1 MVQQKT
7 DPRAAQKPRDFTVI
21 KVMVTLVLLIASVF
35 ALRAIGRVYA
45 TVSGFDAIYP
55 AAQIVA
61 SVALVLAAAS
71 IAGLIFVRKG
81 AARMVC
87 SYVLPVALLAAFRA
101 LELRQ
106 SMKTEPARL
115 YWPRKVCSRYQSLSE
130 CWATG

>member
-21 KVMVTLVLLIASVF
+21 KVMVALVLLIASVF

-61 SVALVLAAAS
+61 IVALVLAA
-71 IAGLIFVRKG
+71 
-81 AARMVC
+81 
-87 SYVLPVALLAAFRA
+87 
-101 LELRQ
+101 
-106 SMKTEPARL
+106 
-115 YWPRKVCSRYQSLSE
+115 LSQ
-130 CWATG
+130 

>member
-21 KVMVTLVLLIASVF
+21 KVMVALVLLIASVF

-61 SVALVLAAAS
+61 IVALVLAAR
-71 IAGLIFVRKG
+71 LLLYVRRHRLRAHRSG
-81 AARMVC
+81 
-87 SYVLPVALLAAFRA
+87 VLHV
-101 LELRQ
+101 
-106 SMKTEPARL
+106 PA
-115 YWPRKVCSRYQSLSE
+115 
-130 CWATG
+130 